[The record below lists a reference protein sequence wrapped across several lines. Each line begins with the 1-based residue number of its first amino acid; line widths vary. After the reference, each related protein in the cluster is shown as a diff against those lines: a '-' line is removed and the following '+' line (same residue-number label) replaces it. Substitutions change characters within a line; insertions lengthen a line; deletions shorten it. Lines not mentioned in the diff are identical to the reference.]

1 MDRPA
6 RYSSYRMA
14 AYRQAGHWKEASV
27 QASIISAAPC
37 IRAEMSTPATAMGSR
52 PTAVSTLYRPPTSS
66 GTTKVSHPS
75 LSARDF
81 RAPRALS
88 VVA

>member
-1 MDRPA
+1 
-6 RYSSYRMA
+6 
-14 AYRQAGHWKEASV
+14 
-27 QASIISAAPC
+27 
-37 IRAEMSTPATAMGSR
+37 MSTPATAMGSR

-66 GTTKVSHPS
+66 GTTKVSHPWS
-75 LSARDF
+75 SARDL

>member
-14 AYRQAGHWKEASV
+14 AYRQAGLRKEASW

-37 IRAEMSTPATAMGSR
+37 IRAVMSTPATAMGSR
-52 PTAVSTLYRPPTSS
+52 PTAVSTL
-66 GTTKVSHPS
+66 
-75 LSARDF
+75 
-81 RAPRALS
+81 
-88 VVA
+88 